1 MMTTLPQ
8 PGQFSFSSF
17 LFSFRMSHA
26 QSPSSPAGSKAAL
39 LGANPI
45 SGHHEPAAWAQPAAS
60 GVAASLPA
68 SLAGRLASLQTIGTQ
83 LLTRF
88 KSLTT
93 TEKVLG
99 GLLLVSVVRHFTRSH

>member
-1 MMTTLPQ
+1 
-8 PGQFSFSSF
+8 
-17 LFSFRMSHA
+17 MSHA
-26 QSPSSPAGSKAAL
+26 QSPNSPAGSKAAL
-39 LGANPI
+39 LGADPA
-45 SGHHEPAAWAQPAAS
+45 SGHHEPAARTQPAAS

-68 SLAGRLASLQTIGTQ
+68 AVAGLPASLQATGTQ

-99 GLLLVSVVRHFTRSH
+99 GLLLVSIVRHFTRSR

>member
-1 MMTTLPQ
+1 
-8 PGQFSFSSF
+8 
-17 LFSFRMSHA
+17 MSHA

-39 LGANPI
+39 LGAGPA
-45 SGHHEPAAWAQPAAS
+45 SGHYESTTRAQPAAS
-60 GVAASLPA
+60 GITASLPA
-68 SLAGRLASLQTIGTQ
+68 SLAGLPASLQAIGTQ

-99 GLLLVSVVRHFTRSH
+99 GLLLVSVIRHFTRSR